1 MPSATPLPR
10 GPSHLALFGAEDLL
24 GRTGCPVCRYV
35 TEAGDRFF
43 GWFALEGHADASMIT
58 RLCES
63 LGLCPLHTRG
73 LLCQPGAAG
82 RMTAVYRYL
91 LQAAL
96 SYLATGTSPKAP
108 CLACARDAES
118 MDRVLD
124 TLLTGLQDEDLRDR
138 YRGAAGLCLPHLHAA
153 TARGGR
159 QLSAWLAHDM
169 TSRLAAGPPGL
180 AVIAGDRDADAEMRV
195 QLRATLSASPAFF
208 ALTAP
213 TSEYPGFGDA
223 CTVCLTAAQAE
234 RDILDRVTGRCML
247 DHSWVGLCPMHLH
260 EACSG
265 IIGSA
270 RPMSVTGEMLALHA
284 ELSQAWLTEL
294 TAQPS
299 LRAVFSPLTHRY
311 HWRRGRNRGRRS
323 SEDPGACPACHA
335 WHDAANSA
343 ARRLPEILRAQPAAS
358 TGAHAPVLCLRHVIT
373 LRQQDP
379 RSADA
384 AVRLAVRRAKLL
396 VRELEE
402 AFRKQTWAH
411 RHEPRGQEMTAWRR
425 AAVLVDGR
433 IYGGG
438 PPGPL

>member
-1 MPSATPLPR
+1 MPNATPLPR
-10 GPSHLALFGAEDLL
+10 GPSHLTLFGAADLL
-24 GRTGCPVCRYV
+24 SRTGCPACRYIAE
-35 TEAGDRFF
+35 TGDRFL

-63 LGLCPLHTRG
+63 LGLCPPHTRG
-73 LLCQPGAAG
+73 LLGQPGAAG

-96 SYLATGTSPKAP
+96 SYLSTGTSPKAP

-169 TSRLAAGPPGL
+169 TSRLAAGPPDL
-180 AVIAGDRDADAEMRV
+180 AVIAGDRDADAEKRV
-195 QLRATLSASPAFF
+195 RLRATLPASPAFF

-213 TSEYPGFGDA
+213 TPETPGFGDV
-223 CTVCLTAAQAE
+223 CTVCLTAARAE
-234 RDILDRVTGRCML
+234 RDILDRATGCCML

-260 EACSG
+260 EACSD

-270 RPMSVTGEMLALHA
+270 RPMRAAGEMLALHT
-284 ELSQAWLTEL
+284 ELSRAWLTEL
-294 TAQPS
+294 TAPPS

-311 HWRRGRNRGRRS
+311 RGRRNG
-323 SEDPGACPACHA
+323 EEPGVCPACHA
-335 WHDAANSA
+335 WHDAAGSVV
-343 ARRLPEILRAQPAAS
+343 RRLPEILRAQPATS
-358 TGAHAPVLCLRHVIT
+358 TGTRAPVLCLRHVAK

-384 AVRLAVRRAKLL
+384 AVRLAVRRAESL

-402 AFRKQTWAH
+402 AFRRQTWAH

-425 AAVLVDGR
+425 AAALVDGR
-433 IYGGG
+433 VYGGG

>member
-1 MPSATPLPR
+1 MPNATPLPR

-24 GRTGCPVCRYV
+24 SRTGCPVCRYV
-35 TEAGDRFF
+35 AEADDRFL
-43 GWFALEGHADASMIT
+43 GWFALEAHADASMIT

-63 LGLCPLHTRG
+63 LGLCPPHTRC
-73 LLCQPGAAG
+73 LLGQPGAAG

-96 SYLATGTSPKAP
+96 SYLAAGTSPKAR

-124 TLLTGLQDEDLRDR
+124 TLLSGLRDEDLRFR
-138 YRGAAGLCLPHLHAA
+138 YRGAAGLCLPHLRAA

-159 QLSAWLAHDM
+159 QLSAWLAQEM
-169 TSRLAAGPPGL
+169 TSRLAAGPPAL
-180 AVIAGDRDADAEMRV
+180 AMIAGDWDPDAEIRV
-195 QLRATLSASPAFF
+195 RLRAALPASPTFF

-213 TSEYPGFGDA
+213 PAENPGFGNV
-223 CTVCLTAAQAE
+223 CTVCLTAARAE
-234 RDILDRVTGRCML
+234 RDIFDHATGRRIQDRSC
-247 DHSWVGLCPMHLH
+247 VGFCPAHLH

-265 IIGSA
+265 TIGSA
-270 RPMSVTGEMLALHA
+270 RPMSSAGEMLALHA
-284 ELSQAWLTEL
+284 ELSRAWLTEL
-294 TAQPS
+294 TARPS

-311 HWRRGRNRGRRS
+311 RGRRN
-323 SEDPGACPACHA
+323 SEEPGACPACHA
-335 WHDAANSA
+335 WHDAASSVV
-343 ARRLPEILRAQPAAS
+343 RRLPEILRAQPATS
-358 TGAHAPVLCLRHVIT
+358 TDAHAPVLCLRHVLT
-373 LRQQDP
+373 LRRQDP

-384 AVRLAVRRAKLL
+384 AVRLAVCRAESL

-425 AAVLVDGR
+425 AAALVDGR
-433 IYGGG
+433 VYGGG